1 MPRKYNQHEKEKGV
15 WFTIVTHD
23 EKCRA
28 TIKEVAKEF
37 PFYAYID
44 HKPDKVTDD
53 SDNHFHTHLVF
64 CCNGSRSIGQLAD
77 KFLIPSNYIQKVRTT
92 RSMLRYLV
100 HADNPEKFNIVPLK
114 L

>member
-37 PFYAYID
+37 PF
-44 HKPDKVTDD
+44 
-53 SDNHFHTHLVF
+53 THILTINQIKLLMIQIIIFIHILSFAVMVQDLSA
-64 CCNGSRSIGQLAD
+64 NW
-77 KFLIPSNYIQKVRTT
+77 LIS
-92 RSMLRYLV
+92 S
-100 HADNPEKFNIVPLK
+100 
-114 L
+114 